1 MKIVA
6 KNKKAFHDYEL
17 FDRYEAG
24 IVLTGDEVKSIRAG
38 HISLTESFA
47 VVTGNE
53 IFLINFYI
61 SPYSQAYSKA
71 EKDTRKSRKLLLH
84 KREISKLIGDVSKKG
99 MTIVPLKIYITERRL
114 IKVEIATAKHK
125 KAIGKKRELK
135 ERDIKRQ
142 TEREIKQRVR

>member
-6 KNKKAFHDYEL
+6 TNKKAFHDYEIL
-17 FDRYEAG
+17 DKYEAG
-24 IVLTGDEVKSIRAG
+24 IVLTGDEVKSVRAG
-38 HISLTESFA
+38 HISLSESFA
-47 VVTGNE
+47 TVHGSE

-61 SPYSQAYSKA
+61 APYSKAYSKA
-71 EKDTRKSRKLLLH
+71 EKNTRRSRKLLLH

-99 MTIVPLKIYITERRL
+99 VTIVPLKIYITEKSL

-142 TEREIKQRVR
+142 TEREIKQRLA